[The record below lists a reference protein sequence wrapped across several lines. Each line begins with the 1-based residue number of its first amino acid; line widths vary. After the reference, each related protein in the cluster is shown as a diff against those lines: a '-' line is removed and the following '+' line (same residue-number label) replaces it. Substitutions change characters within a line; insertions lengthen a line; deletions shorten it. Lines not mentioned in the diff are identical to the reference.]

1 MITVNDFGGDMTE
14 KLYDKD
20 AYASEFSA
28 SVVEIEKTADG
39 KTVIELDKTLF
50 FPLEGGQ
57 NPDTGVLT
65 DAAGKEYKVVDVKI
79 KDDVITHY
87 IEGDCNLK
95 PGDTV
100 SGKIDFAHR
109 FDLMQHHSG
118 EHIFSGITYGKYG
131 YNNVG
136 FHLTEEICTIDV
148 GGPLKEDEIK
158 ELEYL
163 TNKAISEN
171 VPIITGYPSQEEIAK
186 LEYRSKKEVKGP
198 LRIVEVKGYDVCAC
212 CAPHVRSTGEVGSF
226 HIVKYENYKGGVRL
240 TVKCGLRAVRE
251 YQNYRQILTDTGRAL
266 SSAKEDLYANVM
278 KLKDEVGR
286 MQAELNALKEKAIAD
301 KVAAIANTDKPICL
315 LEDDMDATL
324 LRNYCNAL
332 MEKTTSHVFIL
343 VKTATEGTYRF
354 ILGSNTVD
362 VAALLTEA
370 KTHFTIKG
378 GGRNPQVQG
387 TVEGDVRSIIA
398 YFS

>member
-1 MITVNDFGGDMTE
+1 MTE
-14 KLYDKD
+14 KLYDRD

-28 SVVEIEKTADG
+28 SVVRIETDDKGNTA
-39 KTVIELDKTLF
+39 VELDKTLF

-57 NPDTGVLT
+57 NPDTGVLKDT
-65 DAAGKEYKVVDVKI
+65 EGNEYRVIDVKI
-79 KDDVITHY
+79 KDDVITHF
-87 IEGDCNLK
+87 IEGTVNLK
-95 PGDTV
+95 VGDTV
-100 SGKIDFAHR
+100 EGKIDFMHR

-136 FHLTEEICTIDV
+136 FHLTEDICTIDV
-148 GGPLKEDEIK
+148 GGPLKEEEIL

-171 VPIITGYPSQEEIAK
+171 VPIITGYPSKEEIDK
-186 LEYRSKKEVKGP
+186 LNYRSKKEVKGP

-212 CAPHVRSTGEVGSF
+212 CAPHVKSTGEVGSF

-240 TVKCGLRAVRE
+240 TVKCGLRAVKE
-251 YQNYRQILTDTGRAL
+251 YQTYRQILQDTGRAL
-266 SSAKEDLYANVM
+266 SSAKEDIYSNVM
-278 KLKDEVGR
+278 KLKDDVGHYK
-286 MQAELNALKEKAIAD
+286 AELNAYMEKALL
-301 KVAAIANTDKPICL
+301 KKAASIEHTDKPIVL
-315 LEDDMDATL
+315 IEVDMDATL

-332 MEKTTSHVFIL
+332 MDKTESHVFIL
-343 VKTATEGTYRF
+343 VKTGTDGTYRF

-362 VAALLTEA
+362 VAALLSKA
-370 KTHFTIKG
+370 KESLTIKG

-387 TVEGDVRSIIA
+387 TIEGEENTIIE
-398 YFS
+398 YFK

>member
-1 MITVNDFGGDMTE
+1 MTE

-28 SVVEIEKTADG
+28 SVLGIEKTSDR

-57 NPDTGVLT
+57 NPDTGVIT
-65 DAAGKEYKVVDVKI
+65 DASGKEYKVIDVKI

-87 IEGDCNLK
+87 VEGEVNLNA
-95 PGDTV
+95 GDTV
-100 SGKIDFAHR
+100 AGKIDFNHR

-148 GGPLKEDEIK
+148 GGPLKEEEIK

-171 VPIITGYPSQEEIAK
+171 VPIITGYPSPEEIAK

-251 YQNYRQILTDTGRAL
+251 YQNYRDILTETGREL
-266 SSAKEDLYANVM
+266 SSAKEDLHANVI
-278 KLKDEVGR
+278 KIKDELGKIK
-286 MQAELNALKEKAIAD
+286 AELNALKEQAIDA
-301 KVAAIANTDKPICL
+301 KVAAIANTDKPICI

-354 ILGSNTVD
+354 ILGSNTID

-370 KTHFTIKG
+370 KKIFTIKG

-387 TVEGDVRSIIA
+387 TIEGNEEEIIQ
-398 YFS
+398 YFK

>member
-1 MITVNDFGGDMTE
+1 MTE

-20 AYASEFSA
+20 AYASEFIA
-28 SVVEIEKTADG
+28 SVVGIEKNADG
-39 KTVIELDKTLF
+39 KTIIELDKTLF

-65 DAAGKEYKVVDVKI
+65 DASGKEYNVIDVKI

-95 PGDTV
+95 AGDTV
-100 SGKIDFAHR
+100 TGKIDFNHR

-171 VPIITGYPSQEEIAK
+171 VPIITGYPSPEEIAK

-266 SSAKEDLYANVM
+266 SPSPPRRISGSAWQRS
-278 KLKDEVGR
+278 GR
-286 MQAELNALKEKAIAD
+286 PESG
-301 KVAAIANTDKPICL
+301 
-315 LEDDMDATL
+315 
-324 LRNYCNAL
+324 RRR
-332 MEKTTSHVFIL
+332 TSP
-343 VKTATEGTYRF
+343 AC
-354 ILGSNTVD
+354 
-362 VAALLTEA
+362 
-370 KTHFTIKG
+370 G
-378 GGRNPQVQG
+378 GG
-387 TVEGDVRSIIA
+387 
-398 YFS
+398 

>member
-1 MITVNDFGGDMTE
+1 MTE
-14 KLYDKD
+14 KLYDKN

-28 SVVEIEKTADG
+28 SVVGIEITGDG
-39 KTVIELDKTLF
+39 RTVIELDKTLF

-57 NPDTGVLT
+57 NPDIGVLI
-65 DAAGKEYKVVDVKI
+65 DASGKEYKVIDVKI

-87 IEGDCNLK
+87 VSGDVDMK
-95 PGDTV
+95 AGDTIA
-100 SGKIDFAHR
+100 GRIDFTHR

-148 GGPLKEDEIK
+148 GGPLKEEEIK

-171 VPIITGYPSQEEIAK
+171 VPIITGYPSPEEIAE
-186 LEYRSKKEVKGP
+186 LSYRSKKEVKGP
-198 LRIVEVKGYDVCAC
+198 LRIVEVTGYDICAC

-251 YQNYRQILTDTGRAL
+251 YQNYRQILQDTGRAL

-278 KLKDEVGR
+278 KLKEDIGR
-286 MQAELNALKEKAIAD
+286 MQAELNTLKEKAMAD

-315 LEDDMDATL
+315 LEDDMDAAL

-343 VKTATEGTYRF
+343 VKTAVDGTYRF

-362 VAALLTEA
+362 VAALLSEA
-370 KTHFTIKG
+370 KNAFTIKG

-387 TVEGDVRSIIA
+387 TVECNAQAVLE
-398 YFS
+398 YFQK

>member
-1 MITVNDFGGDMTE
+1 MTE
-14 KLYDKD
+14 KLYDKN
-20 AYASEFSA
+20 AYASEFGA
-28 SVVEIEKTADG
+28 SVVGIEITGDGRTA
-39 KTVIELDKTLF
+39 IELDKTLF

-57 NPDTGVLT
+57 NPDTGVLI
-65 DAAGKEYKVVDVKI
+65 DASGKEYKVIDVKI

-87 IEGDCNLK
+87 VSDDVDMK
-95 PGDTV
+95 AGDTIA
-100 SGKIDFAHR
+100 GRIDFTHR

-148 GGPLKEDEIK
+148 GGPLKEEEIK

-171 VPIITGYPSQEEIAK
+171 VPIITGYPSPEEIAK
-186 LEYRSKKEVKGP
+186 LSYRSKKEVKGP
-198 LRIVEVKGYDVCAC
+198 LRIVEVTGYDICAC

-251 YQNYRQILTDTGRAL
+251 YQNYRQILQDTGRAL

-278 KLKDEVGR
+278 KLKEDMGR
-286 MQAELNALKEKAIAD
+286 MQAELNTLKEKAIAD

-315 LEDDMDATL
+315 LEDDMDAAL

-343 VKTATEGTYRF
+343 VKTAVDGTYRF

-362 VAALLTEA
+362 VAALLSEA
-370 KTHFTIKG
+370 KNAFTIKG

-387 TVEGDVRSIIA
+387 TVECNAQAVLE
-398 YFS
+398 YFQK